1 MSPASYLAAPPRAV
15 GRIVAPC
22 FRPATIPGVWDWA
35 VYGALIAGFPAVSG
49 ALALLVVRA
58 LRAWRALKRLR
69 RGIGRELH
77 RLADLGEAT
86 ADAMA
91 AASDTAKLDSSL
103 SRLRADLARLAI
115 LRQALDE
122 VDDTFRRLAWVF
134 PRR

>member
-1 MSPASYLAAPPRAV
+1 
-15 GRIVAPC
+15 
-22 FRPATIPGVWDWA
+22 VWDWG
-35 VYGALIAGFPAVSG
+35 VYGALIAGFLAVSG
-49 ALALLVVRA
+49 AAALLVVRA

-77 RLADLGEAT
+77 RLADLGEKT

-91 AASDTAKLDSSL
+91 AATDTAKLESSL
-103 SRLRADLARLAI
+103 SRLRADLARVAI